1 MEKHDSYVAT
11 RSNCCTLEKVMLNRV
26 GNVLNFIGLI
36 SLWTCL
42 GMAIGWPIRQYLI
55 SKFTSDITL
64 KESVATAILG
74 GVIFTV
80 CSFADYVMTGRS
92 PTFSLRRWM

>member
-1 MEKHDSYVAT
+1 
-11 RSNCCTLEKVMLNRV
+11 MLKRF
-26 GNVLNFIGLI
+26 GNVLNFIGLM

-42 GMAIGWPIRQYLI
+42 GMAIGWPIRQYI
-55 SKFTSDITL
+55 FSKFTPDITL
-64 KESVATAILG
+64 KESFATMIMGIIIVVA
-74 GVIFTV
+74 